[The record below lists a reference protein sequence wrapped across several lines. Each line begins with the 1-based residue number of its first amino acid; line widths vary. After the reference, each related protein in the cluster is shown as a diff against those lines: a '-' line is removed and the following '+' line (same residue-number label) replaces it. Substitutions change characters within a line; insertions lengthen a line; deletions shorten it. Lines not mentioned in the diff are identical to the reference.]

1 MLVSI
6 TVKWLRP
13 TDRRGSRLKVYRSD
27 WAACTH
33 RHPAFK
39 PLTIPCDTFA
49 NECAGRGYPVDRPY
63 NRYAYAAHLYLEQ
76 IKAGGYDWTSG
87 GRIRWAI
94 GSFHPT
100 HGAVA
105 VAVLSDGSSDVRGF
119 GGEE

>member
-6 TVKWLRP
+6 TVKWLGP
-13 TDRRGSRLKVYRSD
+13 TNRRCSRLKVYRSD
-27 WAACTH
+27 WAASPCDV
-33 RHPAFK
+33 AFK
-39 PLTIPCDTFA
+39 PLTIPCDTFD
-49 NECAGRGYPVDRPY
+49 NELAARGYPDDRPF
-63 NRYAYAAHLYLEQ
+63 NRYAYAVHLYLEQ
-76 IKAGGYDWTSG
+76 IKAGGFDWTNG
-87 GRIRWAI
+87 GRTRWAI